1 MNNSNYPQIRRN
13 GLVVQEMPDE
23 VLVYDLNTN
32 KAHCLNE
39 SAATVFHACDG
50 TNSISDIVLSFERN
64 GNKVTE
70 DFVWLAIDGL
80 NENGLL
86 EAGTASRF
94 AGQSRRDVLKKIGFA
109 SVIAIP
115 VIASLVAPRNALAS
129 NSCTCAALTPSG
141 NTFCATLSPPSCPKN
156 SCGGGGVCI

>member
-1 MNNSNYPQIRRN
+1 MINSNYPQIRRN

-39 SAATVFHACDG
+39 SAAVVFHACDG
-50 TNSISDIVLSFERN
+50 TNSISDIVMSFEKN

-86 EAGTASRF
+86 EAGTASHF
-94 AGQSRRDVLKKIGFA
+94 AGQSRRDVLKKIGLA
-109 SVIAIP
+109 SIIAVP
-115 VIASLVAPRNALAS
+115 VIASLVAPQNAMAS
-129 NSCTCAALTPSG
+129 TSCTCAIKIDCTAK
-141 NTFCATLSPPSCPKN
+141 PSCPQAN
-156 SCGGGGVCI
+156 CSGPGVCI